1 MAGGRV
7 IALPAAL
14 AAWADE
20 LAALPTELALALAPW
35 VGRLALVVG
44 PMAERRSLQA
54 GEPDGFTG
62 LARRGS
68 YERLVA
74 SEWALAEHF
83 PEEFVRRAAAGEHLF
98 HELARRSHHGA
109 QRAVAIVSAGP
120 GQLGA
125 PRLAQL
131 ALLVVLARRARVAGA
146 DFAWGVLEDP
156 TRTLT
161 VGVDVD
167 AVTRLLAA
175 RTTRCDDGDPAAWAA
190 ALAAERGCEAWW
202 IGGAAELAAA
212 RAAGARTAVIADVLE
227 PGVRALE
234 VEVQHRG
241 PARRLRL
248 ALPDDD
254 ACARLLRAPVPGVAG
269 RRTAQTAGRATAI
282 QFGAGG
288 RRLLVTLDGG
298 RVECWPVPNSPR
310 DMIGRARPWT
320 PPPGARL
327 VAIGAEQRTVLA
339 VIAPTGVLDRVE
351 VATPTGA
358 ERVQVRLPPE
368 VRLGATGPQRVG
380 ACGLVDLGGV
390 GRALVFE
397 LDEALLIVDSFPGTQ
412 RAYQT
417 AARRLHVGAGWLM
430 AAVIHGRQVVWI
442 AKPDEGIDVWLADR
456 DGARQVAT
464 ADEPNHV
471 PTFGH
476 DLAAVGV
483 WGPVATATGERCTLL
498 ADGRNPRHVPITGG
512 LVGVAGGRAL
522 VQVDDRHLAWQD
534 PERRVA
540 WPATNA
546 AIVDVATATAVP
558 YVAVLTVAGEII
570 VRHTQRDDLLLRLV
584 PGARSPA

>member
-1 MAGGRV
+1 
-7 IALPAAL
+7 
-14 AAWADE
+14 
-20 LAALPTELALALAPW
+20 
-35 VGRLALVVG
+35 
-44 PMAERRSLQA
+44 
-54 GEPDGFTG
+54 
-62 LARRGS
+62 
-68 YERLVA
+68 
-74 SEWALAEHF
+74 
-83 PEEFVRRAAAGEHLF
+83 
-98 HELARRSHHGA
+98 
-109 QRAVAIVSAGP
+109 
-120 GQLGA
+120 
-125 PRLAQL
+125 
-131 ALLVVLARRARVAGA
+131 
-146 DFAWGVLEDP
+146 
-156 TRTLT
+156 
-161 VGVDVD
+161 
-167 AVTRLLAA
+167 
-175 RTTRCDDGDPAAWAA
+175 
-190 ALAAERGCEAWW
+190 
-202 IGGAAELAAA
+202 
-212 RAAGARTAVIADVLE
+212 
-227 PGVRALE
+227 
-234 VEVQHRG
+234 
-241 PARRLRL
+241 
-248 ALPDDD
+248 
-254 ACARLLRAPVPGVAG
+254 
-269 RRTAQTAGRATAI
+269 
-282 QFGAGG
+282 
-288 RRLLVTLDGG
+288 
-298 RVECWPVPNSPR
+298 
-310 DMIGRARPWT
+310 MIGRARPWT

-483 WGPVATATGERCTLL
+483 WGPVATATGERCTLS
-498 ADGRNPRHVPITGG
+498 GRWPQPAPRPHHRRAGRRRRRARAGAGRRPPPR
-512 LVGVAGGRAL
+512 VAGP
-522 VQVDDRHLAWQD
+522 Q
-534 PERRVA
+534 RRVA

>member
-1 MAGGRV
+1 M

-20 LAALPTELALALAPW
+20 LAALPTDLALALAPW

-62 LARRGS
+62 LARRGP

-83 PEEFVRRAAAGEHLF
+83 PDEFVRRAAAGEHLF

-156 TRTLT
+156 ARTLT

-167 AVTRLLAA
+167 GVTRLLAA
-175 RTTRCDDGDPAAWAA
+175 RTTRSDDGDQAAWAA
-190 ALAAERGCEAWW
+190 TLAAERGSEAWW

-212 RAAGARTAVIADVLE
+212 RAAGARTIEIADVLE
-227 PGVRALE
+227 PDVRALD
-234 VEVQHRG
+234 VVVAHRG

-310 DMIGRARPWT
+310 DVIGRARPWT
-320 PPPGARL
+320 PPAGAQL
-327 VAIGAEQRTVLA
+327 VALGAEQRTVLA
-339 VIAPTGVLDRVE
+339 VIAAADARDVVE

-368 VRLGATGPQRVG
+368 VRLRAVGPRWVG
-380 ACGLVDLGGV
+380 RCGLVDVGGV

-397 LDEALLIVDSFPGTQ
+397 LDADLLIVDNFPGTQ

-417 AARRLHVGAGWLM
+417 AARRLATGVDRVTG
-430 AAVIHGRQVVWI
+430 AVIHGRQVAWV
-442 AKPDEGIDVWLADR
+442 APAAGATELWLMDR
-456 DGARQVAT
+456 DGVRRVADSP
-464 ADEPNHV
+464 ASGALI
-471 PTFGH
+471 GH
-476 DLAAVGV
+476 DAAAVGV
-483 WGPVATATGERCTLL
+483 WGPMITATRGSCTVH
-498 ADGRNPRHVPITGG
+498 ADGRAPRSFAVDGEV
-512 LVGVAGGRAL
+512 VGVAGGRAL
-522 VQVDDRHLAWQD
+522 VQLDERHLAWQD
-534 PERRVA
+534 PERRIALPV
-540 WPATNA
+540 TA
-546 AIVDVATATAVP
+546 ADILDVEVATAVP
-558 YVAVLTVAGEII
+558 YVAVLTAAGEII

-584 PGARSPA
+584 PGARSSM

>member
-1 MAGGRV
+1 M

-20 LAALPTELALALAPW
+20 LAALPIEFALALAPW

-44 PMAERRSLQA
+44 PMAERRSLRA

-83 PEEFVRRAAAGEHLF
+83 PDEFVRRAAAGEHLF

-175 RTTRCDDGDPAAWAA
+175 RTTRCDDGDADAWAA
-190 ALAAERGCEAWW
+190 ALADERGGEAWW
-202 IGGAAELAAA
+202 IGGAAELTAA
-212 RAAGARTAVIADVLE
+212 RAAGARTIEIVDVLE
-227 PGVRALE
+227 PDVRALD
-234 VEVQHRG
+234 VVVAHRG
-241 PARRLRL
+241 VARRVRL

-254 ACARLLRAPVPGVAG
+254 ACARLLRAPVPGAAG

-288 RRLLVTLDGG
+288 RRLLVTLDSG

-310 DMIGRARPWT
+310 DVIGRARPWIPT
-320 PPPGARL
+320 TAAPL
-327 VAIGAEQRTVLA
+327 VALGAEQRTVLA
-339 VIAPTGVLDRVE
+339 VIAPTDARDVVE

-358 ERVQVRLPPE
+358 ARVQVRLPPE
-368 VRLGATGPQRVG
+368 VRLGAGGPRRVG

-397 LDEALLIVDSFPGTQ
+397 LDAALLIVDSFPGTQ

-417 AARRLHVGAGWLM
+417 AARRLHVGAGPLM
-430 AAVIHGRQVVWI
+430 GAVIHGRQVVWI
-442 AKPDEGIDVWLADR
+442 AGADDGVAVWLADR
-456 DGARQVAT
+456 DGVRQVAS
-464 ADEPNHV
+464 ADASTQA

-476 DLAAVGV
+476 DLGAVGV
-483 WGPVATATGERCTLL
+483 WGPIAIARDGRCTLL
-498 ADGRNPRHVPITGG
+498 ADGRSPRHVPAAGA

-522 VQVDDRHLAWQD
+522 LQLDDHRLAWQD
-534 PERRVA
+534 AELRA
-540 WPATNA
+540 ALPATSA
-546 AIVDVATATAVP
+546 PIIDVTTATAVP
-558 YVAVLTVAGEII
+558 YVAVLTAGGEII
-570 VRHTQRDDLLLRLV
+570 VRHTANGDVLLRLV